1 MAEIDKSLT
10 EVTKSV
16 EIDGPEEQVELQEE
30 ITETLPNAGQ
40 TEITP
45 TEDGGVEINFEPGA
59 FNQAQSENHFDN
71 LAELLPDDIL
81 GPLGS
86 ELNQNYM
93 DYKESRKEWERTY
106 ITGLDLLG
114 FKYEDRTEP
123 FSGAAGATHPVLA
136 EAVTQ
141 FQAQAYK
148 ELLPADGPVRT
159 QIIGAPTPEKEMQST
174 RVKDFMNYQLM
185 DQMKEYEPEFD
196 QLLFYLPLAGS
207 AFKKVYYDQLLGRAV
222 SKFVP
227 AEDLIVPYSATSLE
241 DATAVVHLVKTKEN
255 DLTKQMVSGFYR
267 NVEIGQPG
275 ETESDLERKE
285 RELEGITKT
294 KDEDIYN
301 ILEFHVDLDLE
312 GFEDR
317 GPDGAETGIKL
328 PYIVTIEEGSREILS
343 IRRNYEIADPKKQKI
358 PYIVTVDEGTRN
370 ILSIRRNYEIGDPDK
385 NKIPYFTHFKFL
397 PGLGF
402 YGFGLIH
409 MIGGLSRT
417 ATAALR
423 QLLDAGTLSNLPA
436 GFKMRGIRI
445 RDDAQSI
452 QPGEFRDVD
461 APGGNLRDS
470 FMMLPF
476 KEPSQTLLSLMGI
489 VVQAGQRFASIA
501 DMQVGDGNQQAA
513 VGTTVALL
521 ERGSRTMSAI
531 HKRIYSALKQ
541 EFKLMARVFK
551 LYLPQ
556 EYPYDVVGGQ
566 RMIKQTDFDDRVDI
580 LPVADPNIFSQTQR
594 ISMAQTELQLATSN
608 PQMHN
613 MYNAYRNMYEALGVK
628 NIDSILVKPMAPMPK
643 DPALEHIDALAGK
656 PFQAF
661 PGQDHRAHIT
671 SHLNFMATNIARNN
685 PMVMASLE
693 KNIFEHISLMA
704 QEQIELEFMQELP
717 QLQQMQMM
725 AQQNPQMQQQ
735 VIDMQQK
742 IEARKAQL
750 IAEMMEEFMNEEKKI
765 TSQFDNDPIAKLR
778 SRELDLR
785 AQENARKE
793 REGKERMDLD
803 KMRAM
808 MNQANVDEKLDQNEE
823 LAKLRANTSIE
834 KTILG
839 KTLPNADQ
847 MIPSVKIMRSGN
859 E

>member
-16 EIDGPEEQVELQEE
+16 EIDGPEEQVELQED
-30 ITETLPNAGQ
+30 IVETLPNAGE
-40 TEITP
+40 TEITS

-159 QIIGAPTPEKEMQST
+159 QIIGAPSPEKEMQST

-317 GPDGAETGIKL
+317 DQQGQPTGVKL
-328 PYIVTIEEGSREILS
+328 PYIVTIEEASREILS
-343 IRRNYEIADPKKQKI
+343 IRRNYEI
-358 PYIVTVDEGTRN
+358 
-370 ILSIRRNYEIGDPDK
+370 GDPLRK
-385 NKIPYFTHFKFL
+385 KISYFVHFKFL

-423 QLLDAGTLSNLPA
+423 SLLDAGTLSNLPA

-452 QPGEFRDVD
+452 TPGEFRDVD
-461 APGGNLRDS
+461 APGGNIKDA
-470 FMMLPF
+470 FMALPF
-476 KEPSQTLLSLMGI
+476 KEPSQTLLQLMG
-489 VVQAGQRFASIA
+489 VVVSAGQRFASTA
-501 DMQVGDGNQQAA
+501 DLQVGDGNQQAA

-531 HKRIYSALKQ
+531 HKRIYVSLKN
-541 EFKLMARVFK
+541 EFKMLARVFK
-551 LYLPQ
+551 LYLPEQ
-556 EYPYDVVGGQ
+556 YPYDVVGGQ
-566 RMIKQTDFDDRVDI
+566 RMIKKQDFDDKVDI
-580 LPVADPNIFSQTQR
+580 LPIADPNIFSQTQR
-594 ISMAQTELQLATSN
+594 ISIAQAELQLAQSN
-608 PQMHN
+608 PAMHN
-613 MYNAYRNMYEALGVK
+613 MYNAYRAMYEALGVK
-628 NIDSILVKPMAPMPK
+628 NIDMILKPVARPVPM
-643 DPALEHIDALAGK
+643 DPSVEAIQALAGK

-661 PGQDHRAHIT
+661 KGQDHRAHIT
-671 SHLNFMATNIARNN
+671 AHLNFMTSSMARNN
-685 PMVMASLE
+685 PMVTASMQ

-704 QEQIELEFMQELP
+704 LEQVEVEFKDQILQMQQMQQQMQANPALAQDP
-717 QLQQMQMM
+717 QLQQQMM
-725 AQQNPQMQQQ
+725 ALNMQ
-735 VIDMQQK
+735 
-742 IEARKAQL
+742 IESRKAVL
-750 IAEMMEEFMNEEKKI
+750 IAEMFEDYAKEEQELMGEYG
-765 TSQFDNDPIAKLR
+765 NDPIAKLKA
-778 SRELDLR
+778 RELDIR
-785 AQENARKE
+785 AKDDFVKAEQAQEKINLD
-793 REGKERMDLD
+793 RM
-803 KMRAM
+803 KAM
-808 MNQANVDEKLDQNEE
+808 MNQQNKDEKLEQNEE
-823 LAKLRANTSIE
+823 LAELRAATSIAKQE
-834 KTILG
+834 MA
-839 KTLPNADQ
+839 NQ
-847 MIPSVKIMRSGN
+847 SKIHDFGRN
-859 E
+859 FRKK